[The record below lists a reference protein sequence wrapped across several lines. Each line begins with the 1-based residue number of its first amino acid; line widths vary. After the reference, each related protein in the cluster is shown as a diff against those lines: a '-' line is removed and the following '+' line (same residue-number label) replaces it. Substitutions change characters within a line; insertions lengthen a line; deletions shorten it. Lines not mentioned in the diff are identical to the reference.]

1 MSLNSFSVNTVE
13 KKLHGILT
21 FFGMSKRFVFLT
33 FMLNSI
39 AWMACEYETIPGPVN
54 CEENPVVVELVMAEE
69 SNCELMDGSIEVVAS
84 GGSGSYQFF
93 IGEEEPQES
102 PVFAGLA
109 AGVYNVS
116 AVDENDCTSTIQA
129 TVLNSEG
136 GLNIT
141 ITSTEAGCNTA
152 NGTLTVTATGGI
164 APFQFRIGGG
174 TFTTNNTFSGL
185 APGNYELVAKDAS
198 GCEVTQA
205 VKMRSGISFASS
217 ISPIIEAS
225 CAINDCHNG
234 NQFPDF
240 RQFKN
245 IHDNAAQ
252 IKALTGDHTMP
263 EDGTLTQAQINMIA
277 CWVDDG
283 ALAN

>member
-1 MSLNSFSVNTVE
+1 
-13 KKLHGILT
+13 
-21 FFGMSKRFVFLT
+21 MSKRFIFLT
-33 FMLNSI
+33 FLMNWI
-39 AWMACEYETIPGPVN
+39 AWTACEYETIPGPID
-54 CEENPVVVELVMAEE
+54 CDENPVVLELVAVEE
-69 SNCELMDGSIEVVAS
+69 SNCELLDGSIEVVAS
-84 GGSGSYQFF
+84 GGSGTYQFF
-93 IGEEEPQES
+93 IGEGEPQES
-102 PVFAGLA
+102 PVFTGLA
-109 AGVYNVS
+109 AGVYNLS
-116 AVDENDCTSTIQA
+116 AVDENDCTSTIEA

-141 ITSTEAGCNTA
+141 TSSTDAGCNTS
-152 NGTLTVTATGGI
+152 NGALTVTATGGI

-174 TFTTNNTFSGL
+174 TFSTNNTFSGL
-185 APGNYELVAKDAS
+185 SPGNYELVAKDAS
-198 GCEVTQA
+198 GCEVTQT
-205 VKMRSGISFASS
+205 VRIRSGVSFAAS
-217 ISPIIEAS
+217 ISPIIEAN

-252 IKALTGDHTMP
+252 VKIMTGDRSMP